1 MVSLVAFTTRQHGMK
16 LEWQKNTKTCWTMVT
31 GSGLILRIQCVFSS
45 PFELSDTVTKIQVWL
60 VAPYKKPEADRPENT
75 QFNNHVSMVRIRSE
89 HAIGFL
95 KGRFASLK
103 HLRINIVNEATHIF
117 ATYWISA
124 CIGLHCFAMM
134 CEDNENPGHDNAD
147 DGSRNPFIDEGLS
160 SGPSDTENEHF
171 RARTAYS
178 RATQRL
184 RQAKAKR
191 ERIKQ
196 QLFRA
201 LDDDWCVHHILGM
214 VTIQTF
220 TMPRHAHLSGHRWGD
235 QLVDTRVEGAPFVL

>member
-1 MVSLVAFTTRQHGMK
+1 MVSLVAFMTRQRGMK
-16 LEWQKNTKTCWTMVT
+16 LEWRKSIMTCWRMVT
-31 GSGLILRIQCVFSS
+31 GSGLILRIQCDFSFQ
-45 PFELSDTVTKIQVWL
+45 FESLSDTVTKIQVWL

-75 QFNNHVSMVRIRSE
+75 RFNNHVSMVRIRSE

-134 CEDNENPGHDNAD
+134 CEDNENPNHDNSDAGYHD
-147 DGSRNPFIDEGLS
+147 PFIDEGRS
-160 SGPSDTENEHF
+160 SGPSDTENERF
-171 RARTAYS
+171 CSRTAYS

-184 RQAKAKR
+184 RKAKAKR

-201 LDDDWCVHHILGM
+201 LDDNWCVHHILRT
-214 VTIQTF
+214 VTMDI
-220 TMPRHAHLSGHRWGD
+220 HYA
-235 QLVDTRVEGAPFVL
+235 